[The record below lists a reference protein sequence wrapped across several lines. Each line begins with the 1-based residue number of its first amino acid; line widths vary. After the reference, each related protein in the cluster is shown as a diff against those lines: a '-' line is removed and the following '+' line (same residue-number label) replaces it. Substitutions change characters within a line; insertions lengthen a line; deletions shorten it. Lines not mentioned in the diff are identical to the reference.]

1 MRSLFITLICCFP
14 AGTVFAHEGHGHTDG
29 YTIIHYLT
37 EPVHAFAVGIAF
49 VTGMAIWWR
58 TRKKWIKK

>member
-1 MRSLFITLICCFP
+1 MRVLFITLACCFP
-14 AGTVFAHEGHGHTDG
+14 AEAVFAHEGHGHTDG

-37 EPVHAFAVGIAF
+37 EPVHALAVGAAF